1 MSCATYALA
10 CFINDKLLAS
20 SQYESAIFALANSF
34 LKSLKESIFNTR
46 TVFTLLWSDP
56 RVSITC
62 LMGDQRYVEQS
73 FSNDNTVDKIHF
85 HHKQHYTVIS
95 THCKN

>member
-20 SQYESAIFALANSF
+20 SQYESAIFALTNSF

-46 TVFTLLWSDP
+46 TVFTLLRSDP
-56 RVSITC
+56 GVSLIY
-62 LMGDQRYVEQS
+62 LMG
-73 FSNDNTVDKIHF
+73 KAAL
-85 HHKQHYTVIS
+85 
-95 THCKN
+95 C